1 MIMVRLSTQ
10 VQRPEEVLV
19 FARVIS
25 AQTMPEG
32 VEGAIRISQEQ
43 LPDAREQPGFRGFYL
58 LANRAAGKLITIS
71 LWDSYDDVRAVEA
84 QAARLRH
91 EAAAEIGTAAPAV
104 DIYEVVVQ
112 A

>member
-1 MIMVRLSTQ
+1 MSMVRLSTQ

-43 LPDAREQPGFRGFYL
+43 LPDPPFGAAWSLMKPR
-58 LANRAAGKLITIS
+58 LA
-71 LWDSYDDVRAVEA
+71 
-84 QAARLRH
+84 
-91 EAAAEIGTAAPAV
+91 
-104 DIYEVVVQ
+104 VVHLEYSVGI
-112 A
+112 